1 MNVAEILPVAIGAVG
16 VMMFIWGY
24 SMDAGTMRMYRKP
37 LKQRGIRESKVVQF
51 IVKRTIPDKD
61 SKQYIKIKNL
71 MDNALIGGGVER
83 LYENK
88 SLTLIF
94 GLLIVIMVGTTN
106 TVMRFNLRLNDYSYN
121 SMDIVD
127 DYGYIAYEDT
137 LELERDILYSVWDRH
152 GLEIVFMDRDEGI
165 ESVIKVINDEYEI
178 GEAEAIIAASRT
190 ITKIEDLREII
201 TPNGDTFTNLLI
213 AVVVLFMLPNGLL
226 RVLAKAREKQIEE
239 EISILERLFMVLGS
253 VPDITVENMLPILIS
268 NSKIF
273 RDTLEEFYSNY
284 LKNRR
289 DAYDKLIDETRVD
302 GIERLM
308 LTIRRAETTDRSKA
322 IEDLRKFREARKD
335 YKKSTMDSIVEN
347 KETLCLVLYFPALIF
362 MLKVLLDPW
371 LKVIMSLMGGGG
383 MFG

>member
-1 MNVAEILPVAIGAVG
+1 MNMAEILPIAIGAVG

-24 SMDAGTMRMYRKP
+24 SMDAGTMRMYRKS
-37 LKQRGIRESKVVQF
+37 LKQRGIRESKVVKF
-51 IVKRTIPDKD
+51 IVKRTIPDKN

-165 ESVIKVINDEYEI
+165 ERVIKVINDEYEV
-178 GEAEAIIAASRT
+178 GEAESIIAASRT
-190 ITKIEDLREII
+190 ISKIEDLREII

-335 YKKSTMDSIVEN
+335 YKKSTMDSIIEN
-347 KETLCLVLYFPALIF
+347 KETTCLVLYFPALIF
-362 MLKVLLDPW
+362 VLKVLLDPW
-371 LKVIMSLMGGGG
+371 LKMIMSLMGGGG

>member
-24 SMDAGTMRMYRKP
+24 SMDAGTMRMYRKS

-165 ESVIKVINDEYEI
+165 ERVIKVINDEYEV
-178 GEAEAIIAASRT
+178 GEAESIIAASRT
-190 ITKIEDLREII
+190 ISKIEDLREII

>member
-1 MNVAEILPVAIGAVG
+1 
-16 VMMFIWGY
+16 
-24 SMDAGTMRMYRKP
+24 
-37 LKQRGIRESKVVQF
+37 
-51 IVKRTIPDKD
+51 
-61 SKQYIKIKNL
+61 

-88 SLTLIF
+88 GLTLIF

-190 ITKIEDLREII
+190 ISKIEDLREII

-226 RVLAKAREKQIEE
+226 RVLAKAREKQIED
-239 EISILERLFMVLGS
+239 EISILERLFMVIGG

>member
-24 SMDAGTMRMYRKP
+24 SMDAGTMRMYRKS

-51 IVKRTIPDKD
+51 IVKRTIPDKN

-165 ESVIKVINDEYEI
+165 ERVIKVINDEYEV
-178 GEAEAIIAASRT
+178 GEAESIIAASRT
-190 ITKIEDLREII
+190 ISKIEDLREII

-213 AVVVLFMLPNGLL
+213 AVVSLFMLPNGLL
-226 RVLAKAREKQIEE
+226 RIMAKAREKQIEE